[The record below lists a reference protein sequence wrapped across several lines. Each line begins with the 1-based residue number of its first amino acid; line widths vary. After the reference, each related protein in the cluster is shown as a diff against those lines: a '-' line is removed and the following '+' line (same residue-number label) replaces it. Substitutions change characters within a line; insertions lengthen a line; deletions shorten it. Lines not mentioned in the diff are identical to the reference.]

1 MPESEEAV
9 NIWRH
14 ASTWGLLLLLLYFAL
29 AGVSPFVNEPTA
41 TRAVQT
47 ASAGAALV
55 DRLIKLFIIA
65 ACMMFVVRRHQ
76 SVRRMSMQMK
86 LVTSFPVLALL
97 LCPVSQQPTRTIS
110 SGALLLAGV
119 LLLYYIMSRYGLDQV
134 LELLLVLGTVTIV
147 ASIHVCPCPAAVW
160 PGSDGG
166 AF

>member
-9 NIWRH
+9 NIWGH

-47 ASAGAALV
+47 GSAGAALV

-65 ACMMFVVRRHQ
+65 ACMIFVVRRHQ

-86 LVTSFPVLALL
+86 LITSFPILALL
-97 LCPVSQQPTRTIS
+97 LCPVSQQPTRTFS